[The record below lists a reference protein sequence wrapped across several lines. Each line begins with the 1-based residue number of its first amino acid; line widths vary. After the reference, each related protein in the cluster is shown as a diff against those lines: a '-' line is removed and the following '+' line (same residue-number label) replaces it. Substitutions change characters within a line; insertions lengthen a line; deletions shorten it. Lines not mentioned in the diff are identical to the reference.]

1 MDSKVRKILKYILSF
16 ALAGGLIA
24 YSCSKVDWKSLG
36 EAVGSCRWG
45 FILLALL
52 AGVVA
57 MFFRAL
63 RWRLTIKPIAPSIK
77 RSTSFHGVNIGNLSN
92 MAVPYSGE
100 LVRCGVITSGT
111 GAPYDQVLGTVAL
124 DRVWDLVSMFTTLL
138 LVMLLGGGRFGE
150 FVSGWVRESFNASF
164 LLIIALLLVAGSAF
178 VAAVALL
185 RKHDSALGR
194 ICTKIF
200 EVMRGM
206 LQGFGSC
213 IKMRGKWLFVLYTV
227 IIWGMYWLQSVC
239 TINAL
244 QGVFSGLGLVDALC
258 LTLIGSLASV
268 LPAPGG
274 FGTFHAIIQFAL
286 SSVYFQ
292 GIMSLDKV
300 AADSYGMTYAIM
312 AHETQ
317 AIGFILLGVFSVIM
331 LSINKKK
338 STI

>member
-1 MDSKVRKILKYILSF
+1 MDSKVKKILKYVLSF

-24 YSCSKVDWKSLG
+24 YSCSKVDWSSFAKAM
-36 EAVGSCRWG
+36 ESCNWAY
-45 FILLALL
+45 ILLALL
-52 AGVVA
+52 AGFVA
-57 MFFRAL
+57 MYFRAL

-77 RSTSFHGVNIGNLSN
+77 RMTAFHGVNIGNLSN

-124 DRVWDLVSMFTTLL
+124 DRVWDLVSMFATFLL
-138 LVMLLGGGRFGE
+138 ILLLGGGRFGE
-150 FVSGWVRESFNASF
+150 FIAGWVRDSFNASF
-164 LLIIALLLVAGSAF
+164 LLIIAVLLVAGGAF

-185 RKHDSALGR
+185 RKRDNGIGRLCARIYKLLLG
-194 ICTKIF
+194 
-200 EVMRGM
+200 MW
-206 LQGFGSC
+206 QGFGSC
-213 IKMRGKWLFVLYTV
+213 IRMKGKWLFVFYTIV
-227 IIWGMYWLQSVC
+227 IWGMYWLQSVC

-244 QGVFSGLGLVDALC
+244 GGVFSGLGLTDALC

-292 GIMSLDKV
+292 GIMAIDKV

-317 AIGFILLGVFSVIM
+317 AVGFIILGVFSLIL
-331 LSINKKK
+331 LSVNKKK
-338 STI
+338 KI

>member
-1 MDSKVRKILKYILSF
+1 MDSKVKKILKYVLSF

-24 YSCSKVDWKSLG
+24 YSFSKVDWSSFSK
-36 EAVGSCRWG
+36 AVQSCNWG
-45 FILLALL
+45 FILLAMLT
-52 AGVVA
+52 GVVA
-57 MFFRAL
+57 MYFRAL
-63 RWRLTIKPIAPSIK
+63 RWRLTIKPIAPTIK
-77 RSTSFHGVNIGNLSN
+77 KMTSFHGVNIGNLSN

-100 LVRCGVITSGT
+100 LVRCGVITSAT

-124 DRVWDLVSMFTTLL
+124 DRVWDLVSMFATLL

-150 FVSGWVRESFNASF
+150 FVSGWVKESLNASF
-164 LLIIALLLVAGSAF
+164 LLIIALLVVAGGVF

-194 ICTKIF
+194 ICAKIY

-213 IKMRGKWLFVLYTV
+213 IRMKGKWLFVFYTV
-227 IIWGMYWLQSVC
+227 IIWSMYWLQSVC

-268 LPAPGG
+268 LPAPGS

-292 GIMSLDKV
+292 GIMALDKV

-317 AIGFILLGVFSVIM
+317 ALGFIILGVFSLIL
-331 LSINKKK
+331 LSVNKKK
-338 STI
+338 

>member
-1 MDSKVRKILKYILSF
+1 MDSKVKKILKYVLSST
-16 ALAGGLIA
+16 LAGGLIA
-24 YSCSKVDWKSLG
+24 YSCSKVDWDSLG
-36 EAVGSCRWG
+36 KAVGSCHWG
-45 FILLALL
+45 FILLAML

-63 RWRLTIKPIAPSIK
+63 RWRLTIKPIAPSVT
-77 RSTSFHGVNIGNLSN
+77 RMTSFHGVNIGNLSN

-124 DRVWDLVSMFTTLL
+124 DRVWDLVSMFATLL

-150 FVSGWVRESFNASF
+150 FVSGWVKESFNASF
-164 LLIIALLLVAGSAF
+164 LLIIALLLVAGGVF

-194 ICTKIF
+194 ICAKIY

-213 IKMRGKWLFVLYTV
+213 IRMKGKWLFVFYTI
-227 IIWGMYWLQSVC
+227 IIWSMYWLQSVC

-268 LPAPGG
+268 LPAPGS

-292 GIMSLDKV
+292 GIMALDKV

-317 AIGFILLGVFSVIM
+317 AIVFILLGVFSLIM
-331 LSINKKK
+331 LSVNKKK
-338 STI
+338 PTI

>member
-1 MDSKVRKILKYILSF
+1 MDSKVKKILKYVLSF

-24 YSCSKVDWKSLG
+24 YSCSKVDWNSLG
-36 EAVGSCRWG
+36 KAVGSCRWG
-45 FILLALL
+45 YILLAML
-52 AGVVA
+52 AGIVA
-57 MFFRAL
+57 MYFRAL
-63 RWRLTIKPIAPSIK
+63 RWRLTIKPIAPSIT
-77 RSTSFHGVNIGNLSN
+77 RMTSFHGVNIGNLSN

-124 DRVWDLVSMFTTLL
+124 DRVWDLVSMIATLL

-150 FVSGWVRESFNASF
+150 FVSGWVRDSFDASF
-164 LLIIALLLVAGSAF
+164 LLITALLLVAGGAF

-194 ICTKIF
+194 LCAKIYG
-200 EVMRGM
+200 MLRGM

-213 IKMRGKWLFVLYTV
+213 IRMKGKWLFVFYTV
-227 IIWGMYWLQSVC
+227 IVWSMYWLQSVC

-244 QGVFSGLGLVDALC
+244 QGVFSDLGLVDALC

-268 LPAPGG
+268 LPAPGS

-292 GIMSLDKV
+292 GILAMDKV

-317 AIGFILLGVFSVIM
+317 AIVFILLGVFSLIL
-331 LSINKKK
+331 LSISKKK
-338 STI
+338 SI

>member
-1 MDSKVRKILKYILSF
+1 MDSKVKKILKYVLSF

-24 YSCSKVDWKSLG
+24 YSFSKVDWSSFSK
-36 EAVGSCRWG
+36 AVQSCNWG
-45 FILLALL
+45 FILLAMLT
-52 AGVVA
+52 GVVA
-57 MFFRAL
+57 MYFRAL

-77 RSTSFHGVNIGNLSN
+77 RMTSFHGVNIGNLSN

-100 LVRCGVITSGT
+100 LVRCGVITSAT

-124 DRVWDLVSMFTTLL
+124 DRVWDLVSMFATLL

-164 LLIIALLLVAGSAF
+164 LLVIAILLAAGGALLGV
-178 VAAVALL
+178 VALL

-194 ICTKIF
+194 LAAKVF
-200 EVMRGM
+200 NLLHGM
-206 LQGFGSC
+206 LKGFGSC
-213 IKMRGKWLFVLYTV
+213 IRMKGKWLFVFYTV
-227 IIWGMYWLQSVC
+227 IIWSMYWLQSVC

-292 GIMSLDKV
+292 GIMAMDKL

-317 AIGFILLGVFSVIM
+317 AMVFLALGVFSLIL
-331 LSINKKK
+331 LSFKKNKK
-338 STI
+338 S

>member
-1 MDSKVRKILKYILSF
+1 MDSKVKKILKYVLSF

-24 YSCSKVDWKSLG
+24 YSCSKVDWNSFSK
-36 EAVGSCRWG
+36 AVESCNWG
-45 FILLALL
+45 FILLAML

-57 MFFRAL
+57 MYFRAL

-77 RSTSFHGVNIGNLSN
+77 RMTAFHGVNIGNLSN

-124 DRVWDLVSMFTTLL
+124 DRVWDLVSMFATFL
-138 LVMLLGGGRFGE
+138 LVLLLGGGRFGD
-150 FVSGWVRESFNASF
+150 FVEGWVRDSFNASF
-164 LLIIALLLVAGSAF
+164 LLIIALLLAAGGVF
-178 VAAVALL
+178 FAAVALL

-194 ICTKIF
+194 LCAKIYG
-200 EVMRGM
+200 VMNGM
-206 LQGFGSC
+206 LKGFGSC
-213 IKMRGKWLFVLYTV
+213 IRMKGKWLFVFYTV
-227 IIWGMYWLQSVC
+227 IIWSMYWLQSVC

-292 GIMSLDKV
+292 GIMAMDKL

-317 AIGFILLGVFSVIM
+317 AIVFILLGVFSLIM
-331 LSINKKK
+331 LSLNKKK
-338 STI
+338 TI